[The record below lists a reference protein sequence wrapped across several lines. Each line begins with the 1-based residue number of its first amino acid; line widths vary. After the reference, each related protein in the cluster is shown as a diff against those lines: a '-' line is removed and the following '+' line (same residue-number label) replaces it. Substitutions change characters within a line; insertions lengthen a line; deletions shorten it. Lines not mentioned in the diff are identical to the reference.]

1 MTMEGA
7 TPGRGDASASGGTM
21 KGGDPALMG
30 GHTEPTPQGAEFAQG
45 AQDRAKA
52 GREAQQRQLAD
63 KTGDTLYPASGKPSS
78 PTILLAVSS
87 GSQEH
92 CRESFCM
99 NHLLAILRLKSLLV
113 CLFGCPRLCSTWAE
127 PSFKLLTAGL

>member
-1 MTMEGA
+1 MEGGIF
-7 TPGRGDASASGGTM
+7 GRGDASASGATM
-21 KGGDPALMG
+21 KGGDPALMS

-78 PTILLAVSS
+78 PMSFLQSYLHYR
-87 GSQEH
+87 SQEY
-92 CRESFCM
+92 CQKSFFRV
-99 NHLLAILRLKSLLV
+99 ISWQ
-113 CLFGCPRLCSTWAE
+113 F
-127 PSFKLLTAGL
+127 